1 MTQKAGAP
9 PERGVLTWLISAPLA
24 LVIALAISSMVA
36 WTLLGLPVA
45 AYDPVKMPGF
55 FWYYRGDPHVV
66 KAAAGGLVAGLAL
79 FGVTCFALW
88 SRAAPLHGAA
98 RFASEAELKRHGF
111 RAREG
116 IVVGRKGGRFL
127 TFGGSEHVLVE
138 APTRSGKGVG
148 IVIPN
153 LLTWAGSVVIL
164 DVKRENYEATA
175 GFRAKYGQAVFL
187 FNPTDREG
195 RTARYNPLAYIDR
208 SNPDDVIIELQKI
221 AVMLFVPTE
230 RGEAFWANGARTGF
244 TGVGAYLAQTS
255 TEPLTMGAIYRRLS
269 EGDARNFFRRELA
282 KPALNL
288 SPACRTALA
297 DFASGSDNSFADV
310 KKTITN
316 VLGLW
321 LNPLVDAAT
330 QTSDFDLRDLRKRH
344 ISIYLG
350 VSPDEL
356 DRIAPLYNLLFQQ
369 LIDLNVR
376 TLPDKTTPVPVLVI
390 LDEFA
395 RLGRASVIASAFSY
409 VAGYGIR
416 LLPVIQSRSQLRGV
430 YGEHVADEIVAN
442 CGVEVAFTPK
452 ELRVANELSDRI
464 GYVGQESVTRS
475 LTINGWLANR
485 SKSISEQRR
494 ALMLPQELMQF
505 PTNRLI
511 LLRGGIP
518 PIIGTKI
525 FYFKSR
531 FFKKRSFPP
540 VVVPALERKAVV
552 QVSPA
557 PPRKGADKKPPEAP
571 PQAPET
577 EVIDIS
583 KYPSLVIDTRTY
595 KVGDKI
601 VGNLAQGNANGGQTG
616 RKQHSGTEPERNA
629 KAGSAKTGAR
639 KTQAQ
644 S

>member
-1 MTQKAGAP
+1 MTRRAGTSPDGGAA
-9 PERGVLTWLISAPLA
+9 RYLIAIPLGG
-24 LVIALAISSMVA
+24 LIALAIASMIGWVI
-36 WTLLGLPVA
+36 LGLPVA
-45 AYDPVKMPGF
+45 AYDPLKMPQF
-55 FWYYRGDPHVV
+55 VWYYRGDPRVV
-66 KAAAGGLVAGLAL
+66 KAMAGGLAGGLTLLAGL
-79 FGVTCFALW
+79 VYALW
-88 SRAAPLHGAA
+88 ARGAPLHGAA
-98 RFASEAELKRHGF
+98 RFASERELRRHGF
-111 RAREG
+111 RAAAG
-116 IVVGRKGGRFL
+116 VVLGRKGGRFL

-138 APTRSGKGVG
+138 APTRSGKGTG

-153 LLTWAGSVVIL
+153 LLTWQGSVVVL
-164 DVKRENYEATA
+164 DVKRENFDASA
-175 GFRAKYGQAVFL
+175 GFRAHYGQQVFL
-187 FNPTDREG
+187 FNPTDRQG

-208 SNPDDVIIELQKI
+208 SDPDDVIIELQKI
-221 AVMLFVPTE
+221 ATMLFVAPE

-244 TGVGAYLAQTS
+244 AGVGAWLAETS
-255 TEPLTMGAIYRRLS
+255 DEPLTMGAIYRYLT
-269 EGDARNFFRRELA
+269 EGDARSFFKKELA
-282 KPALNL
+282 DPALNL
-288 SPACRTALA
+288 STGCRTALA
-297 DFASGSDNSFADV
+297 DFAGGSDNSFADI

-330 QTSDFDLRDLRKRH
+330 SESDFDLRDLRKRH

-376 TLPDKTTPVPVLVI
+376 ELPDDTTPVPVLVI

-430 YGEHVADEIVAN
+430 YGQHVADEIVAN

-475 LTINGWLANR
+475 LTINGLLANR

-494 ALMLPQELMQF
+494 ALLLPQELMQF
-505 PTNRLI
+505 PTDRLI
-511 LLRGGIP
+511 LLRGAIP

-531 FFKKRSFPP
+531 FFKKRGFPP
-540 VVVPALERKAVV
+540 PAIPPLAKQERRNI
-552 QVSPA
+552 A
-557 PPRKGADKKPPEAP
+557 PPPFRDMTDEEAEGNP
-571 PQAPET
+571 AHPLAQD
-577 EVIDIS
+577 DIRT
-583 KYPSLVIDTRTY
+583 KDYPSFFADLLTVDRDGQASIIIEE
-595 KVGDKI
+595 GDEH
-601 VGNLAQGNANGGQTG
+601 G
-616 RKQHSGTEPERNA
+616 
-629 KAGSAKTGAR
+629 
-639 KTQAQ
+639 
-644 S
+644 

>member
-1 MTQKAGAP
+1 MTQKAGTSP
-9 PERGVLTWLISAPLA
+9 DGVAKLLIAIPLG
-24 LVIALAISSMVA
+24 LLIALAIASMIGWIV
-36 WTLLGLPVA
+36 LGLPVA
-45 AYDPVKMPGF
+45 AFDPIKMPQF
-55 FWYYRGDPHVV
+55 VWYYRGDPRVV
-66 KAAAGGLVAGLAL
+66 KAMAGGLVGGITLLVGL
-79 FGVTCFALW
+79 VDALW
-88 SRAAPLHGAA
+88 ARGAPLHGAA
-98 RFASEAELKRHGF
+98 RFANERELKRHGF
-111 RAREG
+111 RSTSG

-138 APTRSGKGVG
+138 APTRSGKGTG

-153 LLTWAGSVVIL
+153 LLTWAGSVVVL
-164 DVKRENYEATA
+164 DVKRENYDASA
-175 GFRAKYGQAVFL
+175 GFRAHYGQQVFL

-195 RTARYNPLAYIDR
+195 RTARYNPLAYINRGD
-208 SNPDDVIIELQKI
+208 PDDVIIELQKI
-221 AVMLFVPTE
+221 ATMLFVAPE

-244 TGVGAYLAQTS
+244 AGVGAWLAETS
-255 TEPLTMGAIYRRLS
+255 SDPLTMGAIYRHLT
-269 EGDARNFFRRELA
+269 EGDARSFFKKELA
-282 KPALNL
+282 NSKL
-288 SPACRTALA
+288 SLSTGCRTALS
-297 DFASGSDNSFADV
+297 DFAGGSDNSFADI

-330 QTSDFDLRDLRKRH
+330 SASDFDLRDIRKRP

-376 TLPDKTTPVPVLVI
+376 KLPNDTTPVPVLVI

-395 RLGRASVIASAFSY
+395 RLGRASVLASAFSY

-430 YGEHVADEIVAN
+430 YGEHIADEIVAN

-464 GYVGQESVTRS
+464 GYVGQESISKSRQ
-475 LTINGWLANR
+475 LEGLFGNR
-485 SKSISEQRR
+485 SKTISEQRR

-505 PTNRLI
+505 PPNKLI

-518 PIIGTKI
+518 PIVGTKI

-531 FFKKRSFPP
+531 FFKKRAFPPP
-540 VVVPALERKAVV
+540 VVPPIKRKAATLVV
-552 QVSPA
+552 RLPTSKATARKAKAAQV
-557 PPRKGADKKPPEAP
+557 P
-571 PQAPET
+571 PQKPEVTYIPGFPTPVLDVRT
-577 EVIDIS
+577 E
-583 KYPSLVIDTRTY
+583 RFGN
-595 KVGDKI
+595 KVTGT
-601 VGNLAQGNANGGQTG
+601 VAQGKING
-616 RKQHSGTEPERNA
+616 
-629 KAGSAKTGAR
+629 
-639 KTQAQ
+639 
-644 S
+644 

>member
-1 MTQKAGAP
+1 MTQKAGTP
-9 PERGVLTWLISAPLA
+9 PDGGSARYLIAIPLG
-24 LVIALAISSMVA
+24 LGIALAIASMIG
-36 WTLLGLPVA
+36 WLILGLPVA
-45 AYDPVKMPGF
+45 AYDPLKIPQFV
-55 FWYYRGDPHVV
+55 WYYRGDPRVL
-66 KAAAGGLVAGLAL
+66 KAMAGGLVGGVTLLAGL
-79 FGVTCFALW
+79 VYALW
-88 SRAAPLHGAA
+88 SRGAPLHGAA
-98 RFASEAELKRHGF
+98 RFASERELKRHCF
-111 RAREG
+111 RSSSG
-116 IVVGRKGGRFL
+116 IIVGRKAGRLL

-138 APTRSGKGVG
+138 APTRSGKGIG

-153 LLTWAGSVVIL
+153 LLTWQGSVVVL
-164 DVKRENYEATA
+164 DVKRENFDASA
-175 GFRAKYGQAVFL
+175 GFRAKYGQLVFL

-208 SNPDDVIIELQKI
+208 SDPDDVIIELQKI
-221 AVMLFVPTE
+221 ATMLFLAPE

-244 TGVGAYLAQTS
+244 AGVGAWLAETS
-255 TEPLTMGAIYRRLS
+255 DEPLTMGAIYRHLT
-269 EGDARNFFRRELA
+269 EADARSFFKKELA
-282 KPALNL
+282 NPKL
-288 SPACRTALA
+288 SLSTGCRTALN
-297 DFASGSDNSFADV
+297 DFAGGSDNSFADI

-330 QTSDFDLRDLRKRH
+330 SASDFDLRNLRKRH

-376 TLPDKTTPVPVLVI
+376 ELPGETTRVPVLVI

-475 LTINGWLANR
+475 LTINGLLANR

-505 PTNRLI
+505 PSDKLI

-531 FFKKRSFPP
+531 FFKKRAFPAP
-540 VVVPALERKAVV
+540 IIPPIEKQAVV
-552 QVSPA
+552 TIA
-557 PPRKGADKKPPEAP
+557 PPPFRDMTPEELEGNPAHPTRPDDIRTEDFPSFNADLL
-571 PQAPET
+571 T
-577 EVIDIS
+577 IDRNGNS
-583 KYPSLVIDTRTY
+583 SLLVEE
-595 KVGDKI
+595 GDE
-601 VGNLAQGNANGGQTG
+601 NGG
-616 RKQHSGTEPERNA
+616 
-629 KAGSAKTGAR
+629 
-639 KTQAQ
+639 
-644 S
+644 

>member
-1 MTQKAGAP
+1 MTLRAGTS
-9 PERGVLTWLISAPLA
+9 PEGGAARYLIAIPLG
-24 LVIALAISSMVA
+24 LGIALAIASMIGWAV
-36 WTLLGLPVA
+36 LGLPVT
-45 AYDPVKMPGF
+45 AYDPLKMPQF
-55 FWYYRGDPHVV
+55 VWYYRDDPRVV
-66 KAAAGGLVAGLAL
+66 KAMAGGLACGLTL
-79 FGVTCFALW
+79 LVGLVYALW
-88 SRAAPLHGAA
+88 ARGAPLHGAA
-98 RFASEAELKRHGF
+98 RFANERELKRHGF
-111 RAREG
+111 RSASG

-138 APTRSGKGVG
+138 APTRSGKGTG

-153 LLTWAGSVVIL
+153 LLTWAGSVVVL
-164 DVKRENYEATA
+164 DVKRENYDASA
-175 GFRAKYGQAVFL
+175 GFRTHYGQQVFL
-187 FNPTDREG
+187 FNPTDRQG

-208 SNPDDVIIELQKI
+208 TDPDDVIIELQKI
-221 AVMLFVPTE
+221 ATMLFTTPE

-244 TGVGAYLAQTS
+244 AGVGAWLAETS
-255 TEPLTMGAIYRRLS
+255 DEPLTMGAIYRHLA
-269 EGDARNFFRRELA
+269 EGDARSFFKKELA
-282 KPALNL
+282 NPELGL
-288 SPACRTALA
+288 STGCRTALN
-297 DFASGSDNSFADV
+297 DFAGGSDNSFADI

-316 VLGLW
+316 VLDLW

-330 QTSDFDLRDLRKRH
+330 ATSDFDLRDLRKRH

-376 TLPDKTTPVPVLVI
+376 ELPNHTTPVPVLVI

-464 GYVGQESVTRS
+464 GYIGQDSVTKS
-475 LTINGWLANR
+475 VTLNGWLANR
-485 SKSISEQRR
+485 SKSIAEQRR

-505 PTNRLI
+505 PSTKLI

-518 PIIGTKI
+518 PILGTKI
-525 FYFKSR
+525 FYYKKR
-531 FFKKRSFPP
+531 FFKKRVFPP
-540 VVVPALERKAVV
+540 PEVLALEKRNRET
-552 QVSPA
+552 PA
-557 PPRKGADKKPPEAP
+557 PPPFRDMTPEELEGNPAHP
-571 PQAPET
+571 VRSEDIRT
-577 EVIDIS
+577 ED
-583 KYPSLVIDTRTY
+583 YPSFNADLLTLDRNRNVSI
-595 KVGDKI
+595 KIEEGDEH
-601 VGNLAQGNANGGQTG
+601 G
-616 RKQHSGTEPERNA
+616 R
-629 KAGSAKTGAR
+629 
-639 KTQAQ
+639 
-644 S
+644 

>member
-1 MTQKAGAP
+1 MTQKAGTSPDGGAI
-9 PERGVLTWLISAPLA
+9 RYLIAIPLGG
-24 LVIALAISSMVA
+24 LIAVAIASMIGWIV
-36 WTLLGLPVA
+36 LGLPVS
-45 AYDPVKMPGF
+45 AYDPLKMPQF
-55 FWYYRGDPHVV
+55 VWYYRGDQRVV
-66 KAAAGGLVAGLAL
+66 KAMAGGLAGGLTLLAGLIY
-79 FGVTCFALW
+79 ALW
-88 SRAAPLHGAA
+88 ARGAPLHGAA
-98 RFASEAELKRHGF
+98 RFANERELKRHGF
-111 RAREG
+111 RATAG
-116 IVVGRKGGRFL
+116 IILGRKGGRFL

-153 LLTWAGSVVIL
+153 LLAWAGSVVVL
-164 DVKRENYEATA
+164 DVKRENYDASA
-175 GFRAKYGQAVFL
+175 GFRAHYGQQVFL
-187 FNPTDREG
+187 FNPTDRQG

-208 SNPDDVIIELQKI
+208 SDPDDVIIELQKI
-221 AVMLFVPTE
+221 ATMLFVAPE

-244 TGVGAYLAQTS
+244 VGVGAWLAETS
-255 TEPLTMGAIYRRLS
+255 DEPLTMGAIYRHLT
-269 EGDARNFFRRELA
+269 EGDARSFFKKELA
-282 KPALNL
+282 NPSLNL
-288 SPACRTALA
+288 STGCRTALN
-297 DFASGSDNSFADV
+297 DFAGGSDNSFADI

-330 QTSDFDLRDLRKRH
+330 SVSDFDLRDLRKRH

-376 TLPDKTTPVPVLVI
+376 ELPDDTTPVPVLVI

-430 YGEHVADEIVAN
+430 YGEYVADEIVAN

-475 LTINGWLANR
+475 LTINGLLANR

-494 ALMLPQELMQF
+494 ALLLPQELMQF
-505 PTNRLI
+505 PSDRLI

-518 PIIGTKI
+518 PIIGNKI
-525 FYFKSR
+525 LYFKSR
-531 FFKKRSFPP
+531 FFKRRAFPAP
-540 VVVPALERKAVV
+540 IVPPIEKQAVV
-552 QVSPA
+552 TIAHTPFRDMTTEELEGNPA
-557 PPRKGADKKPPEAP
+557 HPIRPE
-571 PQAPET
+571 
-577 EVIDIS
+577 DIRIED
-583 KYPSLVIDTRTY
+583 YPSFDPDLVSLD
-595 KVGDKI
+595 GH
-601 VGNLAQGNANGGQTG
+601 GNASLIIEEGDENG
-616 RKQHSGTEPERNA
+616 
-629 KAGSAKTGAR
+629 
-639 KTQAQ
+639 
-644 S
+644 

>member
-1 MTQKAGAP
+1 MTQKAGTSPDGGAA
-9 PERGVLTWLISAPLA
+9 RYLIAIPLGA
-24 LVIALAISSMVA
+24 LIALAIASMIGWVI
-36 WTLLGLPVA
+36 LGLPLA
-45 AYDPVKMPGF
+45 AYDPLKMPQF
-55 FWYYRGDPHVV
+55 VWYYRGDPRVL
-66 KAAAGGLVAGLAL
+66 KAMAGGLAGGCTLLAGLIY
-79 FGVTCFALW
+79 ALW
-88 SRAAPLHGAA
+88 ARGAPLHGAA
-98 RFASEAELKRHGF
+98 RFASERELKRHGF
-111 RAREG
+111 RSASG

-138 APTRSGKGVG
+138 APTRSGKGTG

-153 LLTWAGSVVIL
+153 LLTWQGSVVVL
-164 DVKRENYEATA
+164 DVKRENFDASA
-175 GFRAKYGQAVFL
+175 GFRAHFGQEVFL
-187 FNPTDREG
+187 FNPTDRQG

-208 SNPDDVIIELQKI
+208 SDAHDVIIELQKI
-221 AVMLFVPTE
+221 ATMLFVAPE

-244 TGVGAYLAQTS
+244 VGVGAWLAETS
-255 TEPLTMGAIYRRLS
+255 DEPLTMGAIYRYLT
-269 EGDARNFFRRELA
+269 EGDARSFFKKDLA
-282 KPALNL
+282 NPELNL
-288 SPACRTALA
+288 STGCRTALN
-297 DFASGSDNSFADV
+297 DFAGGSDNSFADI

-330 QTSDFDLRDLRKRH
+330 SASDFDLRDLRKRH

-376 TLPDKTTPVPVLVI
+376 KLPDDTTPVPVLVI

-409 VAGYGIR
+409 VAGYGIL

-452 ELRVANELSDRI
+452 ELRVANELSERI
-464 GYVGQESVTRS
+464 GYVGQDSVTRS
-475 LTINGWLANR
+475 LTINGLLANR

-494 ALMLPQELMQF
+494 ALLLPQELMQF
-505 PTNRLI
+505 PTDRLI

-531 FFKKRSFPP
+531 FFKKRAFPSP
-540 VVVPALERKAVV
+540 VVAPLAKQERRNI
-552 QVSPA
+552 A
-557 PPRKGADKKPPEAP
+557 PPPFRDMTDEEAEGSSAHP
-571 PQAPET
+571 LTQDHIRT
-577 EVIDIS
+577 ED
-583 KYPSLVIDTRTY
+583 YPSFFADLLTLDRNGQASIIIEE
-595 KVGDKI
+595 GDEH
-601 VGNLAQGNANGGQTG
+601 G
-616 RKQHSGTEPERNA
+616 
-629 KAGSAKTGAR
+629 
-639 KTQAQ
+639 
-644 S
+644 

>member
-1 MTQKAGAP
+1 MLPDGRTARVVIG
-9 PERGVLTWLISAPLA
+9 IPLGI
-24 LVIALAISSMVA
+24 LMALAASSMIGWMV
-36 WTLLGLPVA
+36 LGLPVT
-45 AYDPVKMPGF
+45 AYDPVKMPQF
-55 FWYYRGDPHVV
+55 IWYYRGDGQVV
-66 KAAAGGLVAGLAL
+66 RAMAGGLVGGFTLLGGL
-79 FGVTCFALW
+79 VYALW
-88 SRAAPLHGAA
+88 ARGAPLHGAA
-98 RFASEAELKRHGF
+98 RFATTRELIRHGF
-111 RAREG
+111 RSPSG
-116 IVVGRKGGRFL
+116 IMVGRRGGRFL
-127 TFGGSEHVLVE
+127 IFGGSEHVLIE
-138 APTRSGKGVG
+138 APTRSGKGTG

-153 LLTWAGSVVIL
+153 LLTWQGSVVVL
-164 DVKRENYEATA
+164 DVKRENYDASA
-175 GFRAKYGQAVFL
+175 GFRAKYGQRVFL

-208 SNPDDVIIELQKI
+208 SDPDDVIIELQKI
-221 AVMLFVPTE
+221 ATMLFVVPD

-244 TGVGAYLAQTS
+244 AGVGAWLAETS
-255 TEPLTMGAIYRRLS
+255 GEPLTMGAIYRHLT
-269 EGDARNFFRRELA
+269 EGDARSFFKKELA
-282 KPALNL
+282 DPALNL

-297 DFASGSDNSFADV
+297 DFAGGSDNSFADI

-330 QTSDFDLRDLRKRH
+330 QASDFDLRELRKRH

-356 DRIAPLYNLLFQQ
+356 DRVAPLYNLLFQQ

-376 TLPDKTTPVPVLVI
+376 DLPDATTPVPVLVI

-430 YGEHVADEIVAN
+430 YGEHVANEIVAN

-452 ELRVANELSDRI
+452 ELRVANELSERI

-494 ALMLPQELMQF
+494 ALMLPQELLQF
-505 PTNRLI
+505 PATKLI

-518 PIIGTKI
+518 PIIGSKI
-525 FYFKSR
+525 FYFQSR
-531 FFKKRSFPP
+531 FFRKRALPPP
-540 VVVPALERKAVV
+540 VVAPVLKRPSFA
-552 QVSPA
+552 PA
-557 PPRKGADKKPPEAP
+557 PAPFRDMTDEEAEGNP
-571 PQAPET
+571 AHPLRQDDIRT
-577 EVIDIS
+577 ED
-583 KYPSLVIDTRTY
+583 YPSFCADLLTLDRDGNVTGIIEE
-595 KVGDKI
+595 GDEH
-601 VGNLAQGNANGGQTG
+601 G
-616 RKQHSGTEPERNA
+616 
-629 KAGSAKTGAR
+629 
-639 KTQAQ
+639 
-644 S
+644 

>member
-1 MTQKAGAP
+1 MTQRAGTSPDGGAA
-9 PERGVLTWLISAPLA
+9 RLLIAIPLGA
-24 LVIALAISSMVA
+24 LIALAIASMIGWAV
-36 WTLLGLPVA
+36 LGLPA
-45 AYDPVKMPGF
+45 TAYDPLKMPQF
-55 FWYYRGDPHVV
+55 VWYYRGDPRVV
-66 KAAAGGLVAGLAL
+66 KAMACGLAGGLTLLSGLIY
-79 FGVTCFALW
+79 ALW
-88 SRAAPLHGAA
+88 ARSAPLHGAA
-98 RFASEAELKRHGF
+98 RFANERELKRHGF
-111 RAREG
+111 RSISG
-116 IVVGRKGGRFL
+116 IVVGRKGRRFL

-138 APTRSGKGVG
+138 APTRSGKGIG

-153 LLTWAGSVVIL
+153 LLTWAGSVVVL
-164 DVKRENYEATA
+164 DVKRENYDASA
-175 GFRAKYGQAVFL
+175 GFRAHYGQQVFL
-187 FNPTDREG
+187 FNPTDRAG

-208 SNPDDVIIELQKI
+208 SDPDDVIIELQKI
-221 AVMLFVPTE
+221 ATMLFLAPE

-244 TGVGAYLAQTS
+244 AGVGAWLAETS
-255 TEPLTMGAIYRRLS
+255 NEPLTMGAIYRHLT
-269 EGDARNFFRRELA
+269 EGDARSFFRKELA
-282 KPALNL
+282 NPALNL
-288 SPACRTALA
+288 SISCRTALA
-297 DFASGSDNSFADV
+297 DFAGGSDNSFADI

-330 QTSDFDLRDLRKRH
+330 SASDFDLRDLRKRH

-376 TLPDKTTPVPVLVI
+376 ELPNDTTPVPVLVI

-475 LTINGWLANR
+475 LTINGLLANR

-494 ALMLPQELMQF
+494 ALLLPQELMQF
-505 PTNRLI
+505 PSTKLI

-525 FYFKSR
+525 FYYKSR
-531 FFKKRSFPP
+531 FFKSRAFPPP
-540 VVVPALERKAVV
+540 VVLALEKKILVTLTPEPFRDMTAEEAEGN
-552 QVSPA
+552 PA
-557 PPRKGADKKPPEAP
+557 HPLTPDDIR
-571 PQAPET
+571 T
-577 EVIDIS
+577 ED
-583 KYPSLVIDTRTY
+583 YPSFCADLLTVDR
-595 KVGDKI
+595 D
-601 VGNLAQGNANGGQTG
+601 GNASILVEEGDEYGG
-616 RKQHSGTEPERNA
+616 
-629 KAGSAKTGAR
+629 
-639 KTQAQ
+639 
-644 S
+644 

>member
-1 MTQKAGAP
+1 LTQKAGTP
-9 PERGVLTWLISAPLA
+9 PDGGAARLLIGIPLGM
-24 LVIALAISSMVA
+24 LIALAIASMIG
-36 WTLLGLPVA
+36 WLILGLPVA
-45 AYDPVKMPGF
+45 AYDPLKMPQF
-55 FWYYRGDPHVV
+55 VWYYRGDRQVV
-66 KAAAGGLVAGLAL
+66 RAMAGGLIGGGLLLAGLIY
-79 FGVTCFALW
+79 ALW
-88 SRAAPLHGAA
+88 ARGAPLHGAA
-98 RFASEAELKRHGF
+98 RFASERELKRHGF
-111 RAREG
+111 RSASG
-116 IVVGRKGGRFL
+116 IIVGRKGGRFL
-127 TFGGSEHVLVE
+127 IFGGSEHVLVE
-138 APTRSGKGVG
+138 APTRSGKGTG

-153 LLTWAGSVVIL
+153 LLTWQGSVVVL
-164 DVKRENYEATA
+164 DVKRENFDASA
-175 GFRAKYGQAVFL
+175 GFRAHYGQDVFL
-187 FNPTDREG
+187 FNPTDRQG

-208 SNPDDVIIELQKI
+208 SDPDDVIIELQKI
-221 AVMLFVPTE
+221 ATMLFIAPE

-244 TGVGAYLAQTS
+244 AGVGAWLAETS
-255 TEPLTMGAIYRRLS
+255 DEPLTMGAIYRHLT
-269 EGDARNFFRRELA
+269 EGDARVFFKKELA
-282 KPALNL
+282 DPALNL
-288 SPACRTALA
+288 SVSSRTALA
-297 DFASGSDNSFADV
+297 DFAGGSDNSFADI

-330 QTSDFDLRDLRKRH
+330 AVSDFDLRELRKRP

-376 TLPDKTTPVPVLVI
+376 ELPDDRTPVPVLVI

-452 ELRVANELSDRI
+452 ELRVANELSERI
-464 GYVGQESVTRS
+464 GYVGQESITKS
-475 LTINGWLANR
+475 LTINGLLANR

-505 PTNRLI
+505 PANRLI

-518 PIIGTKI
+518 PIIGDKI

-531 FFKKRSFPP
+531 FFKKRAFPPP
-540 VVVPALERKAVV
+540 VVPPVDQQPRVAV
-552 QVSPA
+552 A
-557 PPRKGADKKPPEAP
+557 PPAFRDMTDEEAEGNP
-571 PQAPET
+571 AHPLRQDDIRT
-577 EVIDIS
+577 ED
-583 KYPSLVIDTRTY
+583 YPSFCADMLTLDHNGNVTGILAE
-595 KVGDKI
+595 GDE
-601 VGNLAQGNANGGQTG
+601 NG
-616 RKQHSGTEPERNA
+616 
-629 KAGSAKTGAR
+629 
-639 KTQAQ
+639 
-644 S
+644 